1 MMQTKKLQE
10 LLDWSDGSE
19 VYEGNLLEKVDSYH
33 EIIIFG
39 AGIGGRQTLELLRAH
54 NEEGRVRAFCDN
66 NEMKTGACYLGLPV
80 MSSEEMT
87 GRWPDA
93 LVIISSTAY
102 DVIKEQ

>member
-1 MMQTKKLQE
+1 MMQTKKLQ
-10 LLDWSDGSE
+10 
-19 VYEGNLLEKVDSYH
+19 
-33 EIIIFG
+33 
-39 AGIGGRQTLELLRAH
+39 ELLRAH

-80 MSSEEMT
+80 MSSEEMK